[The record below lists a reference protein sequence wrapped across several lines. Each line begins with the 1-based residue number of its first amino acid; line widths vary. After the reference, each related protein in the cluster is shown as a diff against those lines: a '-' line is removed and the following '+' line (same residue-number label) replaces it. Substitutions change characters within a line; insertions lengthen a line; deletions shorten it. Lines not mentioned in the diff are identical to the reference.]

1 MTAEAEADG
10 GGASRGPGGE
20 GGEGGEGGAAGGP
33 NEMNGPSA
41 GALEGDAGPALARRE
56 SRLLRDIVQ

>member
-10 GGASRGPGGE
+10 GGASRGPGGP
-20 GGEGGEGGAAGGP
+20 GGEGGAAGGP